1 MVFGEGNEHKVGQ
14 SEAEWSIGF
23 HSLCS
28 RRVGPS
34 CSRGCGEASITVRYC
49 AILLDS
55 RTQGRNEIEEL
66 KRVGQVLS
74 PISSCTVSSYSLTC
88 LLRLHYI
95 TFNAN
100 TSACFFFDKDANN
113 GTNTHSIFA

>member
-28 RRVGPS
+28 RRAGPS

-55 RTQGRNEIEEL
+55 RTQRRNEIEEL

-74 PISSCTVSSYSLTC
+74 PIIIMYRLELQSDLLTQVALHHFQC
-88 LLRLHYI
+88 KALGLLLLR
-95 TFNAN
+95 
-100 TSACFFFDKDANN
+100 
-113 GTNTHSIFA
+113 